1 MVTLIGSLAG
11 ALTTACW
18 LPQLVKSARLGDADE
33 FAWPYLAM
41 LFVGLA
47 AWTTYGILRSDLPI
61 WLCNAITTV
70 FVVMVAVIKVRGER
84 AAARKSEVSAP

>member
-11 ALTTACW
+11 VLTTGCW

-41 LFVGLA
+41 LFIGVT
-47 AWTTYGILRSDLPI
+47 AWTVYGALRGDTPI
-61 WLCNAITTV
+61 WLCNGITSV
-70 FVVMVAVIKVRGER
+70 FVVMVVCIKVRGER
-84 AAARKSEVSAP
+84 SRPRQSGVGAP